1 MNFISVFSLRKI
13 FFVNI
18 FFLIVCLLLDYVEI
32 VSQEKT
38 NYLQMFLNDYDEVP
52 FDALLYLTGECNYG
66 GRVTDD
72 KDRRLLNSL
81 LKIFYNQEVLSN
93 ENYKFSPSGI
103 YHLPKNTNHSDCLNY
118 IRNLPINQLPEVYG
132 LHENADITKD
142 NKESMELLEGVL
154 LTQIQITSAGAE
166 SDMESIVSNIAGNI
180 LSNLP
185 EQFDLE
191 SISKKYPVLYMNSMN
206 TVLRQELIRFN
217 KLTAVIKSTLKNVQ
231 KAIKGEVV
239 MSMDLE
245 EVFFS
250 ISIGKVPSIW
260 DKKSYPSL
268 KPLGSYVNDLM
279 ARILFLQEWIDND
292 APIVFWISG
301 FFFTQSFL
309 TGVLQNYARKH
320 TIPIDHLDFEFE
332 ITSMEITAEVCP
344 SSGVYIKVLIFFII
358 KIYVCKIG
366 IIEFTQTILLI
377 DFPFFRDYFLKAADG
392 IEK

>member
-1 MNFISVFSLRKI
+1 
-13 FFVNI
+13 
-18 FFLIVCLLLDYVEI
+18 
-32 VSQEKT
+32 
-38 NYLQMFLNDYDEVP
+38 MFLNDYEDVP

-81 LKIFYNQEVLSN
+81 LKIYYNKEVISN
-93 ENYKFSPSGI
+93 QAYSFSPSKI
-103 YHLPKNTNHSDCLNY
+103 YHLPKNTNHLDCLSY

-154 LTQIQITSAGAE
+154 LTQIQITSVGAE
-166 SDMESIVSNIAGNI
+166 GDIESIVSNLAINI
-180 LSNLP
+180 LSNMP
-185 EQFDLE
+185 EQFDVGN
-191 SISKKYPVLYMNSMN
+191 ISKKYPVLYINSMN

-217 KLTAVIKSTLKNVQ
+217 RLTAVIKSTLKNIQ

-239 MSMDLE
+239 MSPDLE
-245 EVFFS
+245 EVFYS

-268 KPLGSYVNDLM
+268 KPLGSYVNDLI

-292 APIVFWISG
+292 APVVFWISG

-332 ITSMEITAEVCP
+332 VTSMETNVKTSP
-344 SSGVYIKVLIFFII
+344 SSGVYIKVFFFLIL
-358 KIYVCKIG
+358 V
-366 IIEFTQTILLI
+366 
-377 DFPFFRDYFLKAADG
+377 
-392 IEK
+392 